1 MARMFERRM
10 EARHEQIRREN
21 AAIRQGGTR
30 EDIIMGR
37 IKANARLARTLM
49 RLSIDH
55 FDPSEVRRLRARAWE
70 ALDDARMDKER
81 L

>member
-1 MARMFERRM
+1 
-10 EARHEQIRREN
+10 
-21 AAIRQGGTR
+21 
-30 EDIIMGR
+30 MGR